1 MLTFGMKMDE
11 QLSLELMKFGEN
23 MKAVTILEEGKT

>member
-1 MLTFGMKMDE
+1 MLAFGIQMDE
-11 QLSLELMKFGEN
+11 ELSLEVMKFGEN